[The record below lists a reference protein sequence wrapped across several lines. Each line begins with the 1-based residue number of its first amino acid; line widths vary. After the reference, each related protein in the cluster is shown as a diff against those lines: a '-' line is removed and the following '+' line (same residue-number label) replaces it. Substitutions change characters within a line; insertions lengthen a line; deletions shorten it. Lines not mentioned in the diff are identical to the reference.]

1 MHIRWFLSLSASRCH
16 SLSGSP
22 NHLVPSNPCTSTHTH
37 THIHAHTHQAWA
49 CSKPVVVTQKGG
61 PGELVHNGKDGIKV

>member
-1 MHIRWFLSLSASRCH
+1 
-16 SLSGSP
+16 
-22 NHLVPSNPCTSTHTH
+22 VPSNPCTSTHTH